1 MFRLAVYSRYRLLK
15 TSDFRLLRFRL
26 LRFQNYVYSD
36 AKNCLKTAAF
46 RLGTQSYSKKKIAC
60 GGLVYSDAF
69 TQIPCTYYFEIPDV
83 EARALA
89 RHKRMY

>member
-36 AKNCLKTAAF
+36 AKNCLKTAIPPWNPKLF
-46 RLGTQSYSKKKIAC
+46 FKKIAC
-60 GGLVYSDAF
+60 GGLVYSDPF
-69 TQIPCTYYFEIPDV
+69 TQIPCTYYFEIPAG

-89 RHKRMY
+89 RHKQMY